1 MTVST
6 SVPAPT
12 PASTL
17 VRVLRAVPRVL
28 FGNWKLA
35 TGLGLLLALILLALL
50 SPVIA
55 SIVGKGQ
62 DPVAIAAYE
71 KWLIPS
77 PDHLLGTDQFGRD
90 LFAMTVGALRAS
102 LEVGAIAGIISTVAG
117 VIMAFLAGYKGGMV
131 DGTLSTITDMVLVV
145 PSFPLL
151 IALSAYTKNVGIVQV
166 GLMLAAFSWPFAAR
180 TIRSQVLSLRARPY
194 VELAKVTKARDIEII
209 IYELLPNMMP
219 YIGVGFASSALGAIF
234 ALVGLE
240 VIGLGPGETIDLGKI
255 IFSAIGTGAMTLG
268 AWPMFVAPIF
278 LLTLLFAALNLVNIG
293 LEEVY
298 NPRLRGVAG
307 A

>member
-1 MTVST
+1 M
-6 SVPAPT
+6 
-12 PASTL
+12 
-17 VRVLRAVPRVL
+17 RVLRGIGKAL
-28 FGNWKLA
+28 TTNWKL
-35 TGLGLLLALILLALL
+35 TSGLILLFALIAVALL
-50 SPVIA
+50 SPVISA
-55 SIVGKGQ
+55 LVGNGQ
-62 DPVAIAAYE
+62 DPVAVAAYQ
-71 KWLIPS
+71 KWLVPS
-77 PDHLLGTDQFGRD
+77 PAHWLGTDQFGRD
-90 LFAMTVGALRAS
+90 LFAMVIGALRVS

-117 VIMAFLAGYKGGMV
+117 VIMAFVAGYKGGWI
-131 DGTLSTITDMVLVV
+131 DDTLSTVTDMVLVV

-151 IALSAYTKNVGIVQV
+151 IALSAYTKNVGIVEV
-166 GLMLAAFSWPFAAR
+166 GLMLAVFSWPFAAR
-180 TIRSQVLSLRARPY
+180 TIRSQVLSLRSRPY
-194 VELAKVTKARDIEII
+194 VELAKVTKYRDIEVI
-209 IYELLPNMMP
+209 IYELLPNMLP

-255 IFSAIGTGAMTLG
+255 IFSSIGTGAMTLG

-278 LLTLLFAALNLVNIG
+278 LLTVLFAALNLINIG

>member
-1 MTVST
+1 M
-6 SVPAPT
+6 
-12 PASTL
+12 
-17 VRVLRAVPRVL
+17 RVLRGIGKAL
-28 FGNWKLA
+28 TTNWKL
-35 TGLGLLLALILLALL
+35 TSGLILLFALIAVALL
-50 SPVIA
+50 SPVISA
-55 SIVGKGQ
+55 LVGNGQ
-62 DPVAIAAYE
+62 DPVAVAAYQ
-71 KWLIPS
+71 KWLVPS
-77 PDHLLGTDQFGRD
+77 PAHWLGTDQFGRD
-90 LFAMTVGALRAS
+90 LFAMVIGALRVS

-117 VIMAFLAGYKGGMV
+117 VIMAFVAGYKGGWI
-131 DGTLSTITDMVLVV
+131 DDTLSTVTDMVLVV

-151 IALSAYTKNVGIVQV
+151 IALSAYTKNVGIVEV
-166 GLMLAAFSWPFAAR
+166 GLMLAVFSWPFAAR
-180 TIRSQVLSLRARPY
+180 TIRSQVLSLRSRPY
-194 VELAKVTKARDIEII
+194 VELAKVTKYRDIEVIV
-209 IYELLPNMMP
+209 YELLPNMLP

-255 IFSAIGTGAMTLG
+255 IFSSIGTGAMTLG

-278 LLTLLFAALNLVNIG
+278 LLTVLFAALNLINIG

>member
-1 MTVST
+1 MR
-6 SVPAPT
+6 
-12 PASTL
+12 L
-17 VRVLRAVPRVL
+17 LLRAVTRTVRGSP
-28 FGNWKLA
+28 KLA
-35 TGLGLLLALILLALL
+35 SGLLLVVLLIAVALL
-50 SPVIA
+50 SPLIA
-55 SIVGKGQ
+55 TAIGNGQ

-71 KWLIPS
+71 RWQVPS
-77 PDHLLGTDQFGRD
+77 PAHWLGTDQYGRD
-90 LFAMTVGALRAS
+90 VFAMTISALRVS
-102 LEVGAIAGIISTVAG
+102 LEVGAIAGIISTVDG
-117 VIMAFLAGYKGGMV
+117 VIVAIVAGYKGGPLDSV
-131 DGTLSTITDMVLVV
+131 LSTFTDMVLVI

-151 IALSAYTKNVGIVQV
+151 IALSAYTKNVGIVEV
-166 GLMLAAFSWPFAAR
+166 GLMLAIFSWPFAAR
-180 TIRSQVLSLRARPY
+180 TIRSHVLSLRSRPY
-194 VELAKVTKARDIEII
+194 VELAKVTKFRDIEII
-209 IYELLPNMMP
+209 VKELLPNMLP

-255 IFSAIGTGAMTLG
+255 IFTAINTGAMTLG
-268 AWPMFVAPIF
+268 AWPLFVAPIF